1 MGLFERSATAGSLG
15 LGPLGLEGKVLG
27 SSALLARDRVEDFF
41 LGLGRRRGR
50 AKTAHRTFACLGFDN
65 GCDSL
70 VDSSRS

>member
-1 MGLFERSATAGSLG
+1 VGLFERSGTAGSLG
-15 LGPLGLEGKVLG
+15 LGPLGLEGEVLG
-27 SSALLARDRVEDFF
+27 SSAILARDRVEDFF

-50 AKTAHRTFACLGFDN
+50 AETAYRTFARLGFDD